1 MGGRREIAGNK
12 KYPKFADM
20 QVGETVVKGEF
31 LREIEGRFGPQ
42 FEFMS
47 EEGDIVVVN
56 GNGQIKH
63 KMQFIKEG
71 QNIEIEYAGLIVLE
85 AGAMKGKDCHQF
97 KFFDLDDPEV
107 EKEAEAEAGEE
118 VDEFND
124 L

>member
-1 MGGRREIAGNK
+1 MGERKEIAGTK
-12 KYPKFADM
+12 LYPKFADM
-20 QVGETVVKGEF
+20 KAGETVVKGEF
-31 LREIEGRFGPQ
+31 LREFEGKYGPQ

-47 EEGDIVVVN
+47 EDGDIVVVN

-63 KMQFIKEG
+63 KMQFVREG
-71 QNIEIEYAGLIVLE
+71 QHVEIEYDGSIVLDK
-85 AGAMKGKDCHQF
+85 GAMKGKDCHQF

-107 EKEAEAEAGEE
+107 EEEAEAETQEE